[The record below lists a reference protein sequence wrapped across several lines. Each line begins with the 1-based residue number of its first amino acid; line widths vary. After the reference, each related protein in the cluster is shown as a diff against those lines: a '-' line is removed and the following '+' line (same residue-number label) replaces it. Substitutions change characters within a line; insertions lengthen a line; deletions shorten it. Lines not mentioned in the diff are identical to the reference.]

1 MSCRW
6 ELQGRERLVEMY
18 FNNGKQ
24 YQKIFI
30 QVYQKTN
37 LRKAGNTNANNCLE
51 IALMKIV
58 QLFQDSYKASNQHS
72 KTKMLIRD
80 GKYINNPLLIQIF
93 QNEPRYDSLKN
104 QPSNH
109 FFFLRIWSYLLNK
122 SFMENFIF
130 CTVQLVE
137 QELYQNDIQMSPI

>member
-1 MSCRW
+1 MGITGQRTSCKNVFQWRK
-6 ELQGRERLVEMY
+6 VVS
-18 FNNGKQ
+18 K
-24 YQKIFI
+24 KFI

-58 QLFQDSYKASNQHS
+58 QLFQDSCEASNQHS

-80 GKYINNPLLIQIF
+80 GKYFNNPLLIQIF

-104 QPSNH
+104 QLSNH
-109 FFFLRIWSYLLNK
+109 FCFLRIWSYLLNK

-130 CTVQLVE
+130 CAVQVVE
-137 QELYQNDIQMSPI
+137 QEPQNDIQMSPI

>member
-6 ELQGRERLVEMY
+6 ELKGREHLVEMY
-18 FNNGKQ
+18 FNDGKQ
-24 YQKIFI
+24 YQKKFI
-30 QVYQKTN
+30 QVYQN
-37 LRKAGNTNANNCLE
+37 LRKAGNTNANNRLE

-58 QLFQDSYKASNQHS
+58 QLFQDSYEASNQHS

-80 GKYINNPLLIQIF
+80 GKYFNNPLLIQIF

-104 QPSNH
+104 QLSNH
-109 FFFLRIWSYLLNK
+109 FCFLRIWSYLLNK

-130 CTVQLVE
+130 CAVQVVK
-137 QELYQNDIQMSPI
+137 QELQNDIQMSPIS